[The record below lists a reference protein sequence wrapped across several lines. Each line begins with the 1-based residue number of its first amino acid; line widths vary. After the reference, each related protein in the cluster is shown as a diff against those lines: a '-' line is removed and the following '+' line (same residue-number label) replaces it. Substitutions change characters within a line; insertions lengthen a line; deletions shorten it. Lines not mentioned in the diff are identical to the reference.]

1 MEKKQKRKRKEKDS
15 NLFLLRK
22 SPPLDSRSAMRPV
35 SRRTHVPPVRG
46 RGKQRN
52 GHAKAL
58 HGAGGGRASCCG
70 YGRDTL
76 TRPVAGD
83 DRLRGAARGGRD
95 CDFVARIS
103 VACFSGPP
111 REAARARATAL
122 TTAGIVA
129 LSRGKCG
136 PRVCCPGPGV
146 RGSFLLC
153 ACSVRMC
160 VWLEYRGVLR
170 VSGAARRWR
179 CSAPPL
185 VTLSSPRYR

>member
-1 MEKKQKRKRKEKDS
+1 MGGGGKRLPKKKEKKERKGRTWI
-15 NLFLLRK
+15 FLLRK
-22 SPPLDSRSAMRPV
+22 RNATGFASHPSRAW
-35 SRRTHVPPVRG
+35 
-46 RGKQRN
+46 RGKRRN

-83 DRLRGAARGGRD
+83 DRLRSAARGGRD

-111 REAARARATAL
+111 REAARARATSL

-153 ACSVRMC
+153 ACSVRIVCGSNTVACC
-160 VWLEYRGVLR
+160 VFPVRRGV
-170 VSGAARRWR
+170 GAAAHPH
-179 CSAPPL
+179 S
-185 VTLSSPRYR
+185 